1 MPAREGAC
9 SRTWDTH
16 GSQRWSGATYGS
28 RTETRSPPPRE
39 VHIINYADKRV
50 RHNTV
55 VSLKERF
62 IDLAERYGVTP
73 DRRIRIEQM
82 REATLE
88 LEENLFRRID
98 STPDD
103 LQAFNDLS
111 PFDLDTI
118 PPQLEG

>member
-1 MPAREGAC
+1 M
-9 SRTWDTH
+9 
-16 GSQRWSGATYGS
+16 
-28 RTETRSPPPRE
+28 
-39 VHIINYADKRV
+39 
-50 RHNTV
+50 

-62 IDLAERYGVTP
+62 IDLAERYGVTR
-73 DRRIRIEQM
+73 DRRLRIEQM

-88 LEENLFRRID
+88 LEENIFRRID

-103 LQAFNDLS
+103 LQAFNALS